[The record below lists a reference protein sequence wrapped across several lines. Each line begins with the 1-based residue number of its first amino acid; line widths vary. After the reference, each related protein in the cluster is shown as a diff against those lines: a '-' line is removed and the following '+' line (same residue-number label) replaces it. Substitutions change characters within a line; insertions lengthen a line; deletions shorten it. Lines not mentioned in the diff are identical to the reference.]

1 MANRQT
7 EEKITALY
15 ERLSRDDDL
24 THVGDIEDTT
34 VMPHGV
40 VLIYNRCVLYWHI
53 KACERLHECAHSH
66 MARMETSLIHKSL
79 QFSKVIFM
87 R

>member
-24 THVGDIEDTT
+24 TATRT
-34 VMPHGV
+34 P
-40 VLIYNRCVLYWHI
+40 
-53 KACERLHECAHSH
+53 
-66 MARMETSLIHKSL
+66 
-79 QFSKVIFM
+79 F
-87 R
+87 